1 MFIDARALFK
11 GFKKCA
17 FFFFLWGVLMSCDW
31 SNEMRENSGNAPEH
45 ISKGV
50 ARVMLDLKKKRDQ
63 ASELK
68 PRGATNEP
76 PRNPN
81 G

>member
-1 MFIDARALFK
+1 
-11 GFKKCA
+11 
-17 FFFFLWGVLMSCDW
+17 MSCDW
-31 SNEMRENSGNAPEH
+31 SKEMRENSGNAPEH

-68 PRGATNEP
+68 PRGATNNP